1 MEIDNGVIKHV
12 QQTANSNDEVE
23 VSFEDVK
30 ESYKSRFSES
40 LRESKFV
47 IWWMDIINY
56 FRFKREIKEEK
67 QEPNS
72 KFNKLNLKTNKL
84 GNIVYTQ
91 YDFSDNELMWAD
103 YNVYDMY
110 MKKFAD
116 IWKYFTEDIL
126 WGDYVSGDVL
136 NFTTEEGEPTMS
148 YMYMFKYEPILFTWK
163 GLFKWFGI
171 ILGMVALIIGII
183 YGCVFFYNM

>member
-56 FRFKREIKEEK
+56 FRFKREIK
-67 QEPNS
+67 
-72 KFNKLNLKTNKL
+72 
-84 GNIVYTQ
+84 
-91 YDFSDNELMWAD
+91 
-103 YNVYDMY
+103 
-110 MKKFAD
+110 
-116 IWKYFTEDIL
+116 
-126 WGDYVSGDVL
+126 
-136 NFTTEEGEPTMS
+136 
-148 YMYMFKYEPILFTWK
+148 
-163 GLFKWFGI
+163 
-171 ILGMVALIIGII
+171 
-183 YGCVFFYNM
+183 